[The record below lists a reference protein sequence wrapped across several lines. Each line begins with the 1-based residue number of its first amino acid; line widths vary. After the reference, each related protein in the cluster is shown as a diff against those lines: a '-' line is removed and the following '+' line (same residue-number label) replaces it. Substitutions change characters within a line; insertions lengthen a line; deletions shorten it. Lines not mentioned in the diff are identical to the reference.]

1 LNVLPRPL
9 ARSRR
14 TRVRRGSAQST
25 ETDHGLAFHSRTGGD
40 QADDVAS
47 NRVGPRSSDDGHPAD
62 RTGLG
67 TKTEPTSGGRS
78 PSAPDLLAFVDLP
91 RLVDSSEP
99 RRPTGNRGRRLPS
112 ATVRGKAV
120 TWSAVAMKSGSV
132 FAREMRRK
140 CLKEAEGGM
149 PSIVRQLTKSS
160 SSGFF
165 RSSWPPDSAWGR
177 LRWPRPHEPR
187 QR

>member
-1 LNVLPRPL
+1 M
-9 ARSRR
+9 
-14 TRVRRGSAQST
+14 
-25 ETDHGLAFHSRTGGD
+25 
-40 QADDVAS
+40 AS

-149 PSIVRQLTKSS
+149 PSIVRLLTKKQLFWFLPVILAP
-160 SSGFF
+160 GFCVGEA
-165 RSSWPPDSAWGR
+165 SLASAA
-177 LRWPRPHEPR
+177 
-187 QR
+187 